1 MTKFFNQD
9 IIMQEI
15 CSKLQ
20 SLNTKCDQINSQYSQ
35 ASTIVIQNS
44 MPRASN
50 SSIREKKKKE
60 KSFS

>member
-1 MTKFFNQD
+1 
-9 IIMQEI
+9 MQEI
-15 CSKLQ
+15 CGKLQ